1 MFNEEIFG
9 PVIALIRTKDE
20 EEAIEL
26 ANDSKFGLAAA
37 LTFLQKIPH
46 EARISPL
53 ENFRL
58 WVPCAINTFVKS
70 DPRLPFGASK
80 ILGTGES

>member
-1 MFNEEIFG
+1 MFNEEFFG
-9 PVIALIRTKDE
+9 PVIALIRAKDE

-26 ANDSKFGLAAA
+26 ANDSKFSLGGANVFTKNTTPRGENIAARK
-37 LTFLQKIPH
+37 LQ
-46 EARISPL
+46 AV
-53 ENFRL
+53 
-58 WVPCAINTFVKS
+58 VPCAINTLVKS